1 MLLGI
6 YGEEVSSSKELERSP
21 DPVGYVVDVTPQAD
35 VYAITETEAPAFV
48 PSRSQ
53 GKISCIDT
61 KLQ

>member
-1 MLLGI
+1 MLFGI

-21 DPVGYVVDVTPQAD
+21 DPVGYVVDVTPD
-35 VYAITETEAPAFV
+35 VYAITETEAPAFA

-53 GKISCIDT
+53 DKISCIDT